1 MVVTSSITTIAES
14 IANIQFDG
22 ISVKSIN
29 DIPESASLLCP
40 LLIPNPSD
48 FVSDYGV
55 SFETYGSMGAAKIN
69 SNYSLNYIYL
79 HCDVASGLGAF
90 APFLG
95 IYQSLQVILET
106 IFTND
111 VVTGLVD
118 LQLGSIGKV
127 GVITDPAGNEFWGV
141 NFSLKVLEFNQ

>member
-1 MVVTSSITTIAES
+1 M
-14 IANIQFDG
+14 
-22 ISVKSIN
+22 
-29 DIPESASLLCP
+29 
-40 LLIPNPSD
+40 
-48 FVSDYGV
+48 